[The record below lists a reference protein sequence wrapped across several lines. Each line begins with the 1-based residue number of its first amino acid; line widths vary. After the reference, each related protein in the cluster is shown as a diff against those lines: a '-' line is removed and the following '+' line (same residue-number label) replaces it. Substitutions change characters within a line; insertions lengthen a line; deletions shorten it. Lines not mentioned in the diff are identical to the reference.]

1 MARNTRMAQEAEEDN
16 KKALAERKYVAT
28 QADWD
33 SATGTEFGGQADI
46 LIAQIGEVVGPFE
59 YVGHQPMLME
69 GGKTVTV
76 HIGIDPE
83 GDQVRLPIAAS
94 FLRAVDSADLQR
106 GDKFLARRGEDT
118 PKKSGIGKGQM
129 MQIWAIKPT
138 YRAPRVMPAVQ
149 AQAAA

>member
-1 MARNTRMAQEAEEDN
+1 MAMKTRMAQEAEEQN
-16 KKALAERKYVAT
+16 KQALAERTYVAT
-28 QADWD
+28 QEARD

-46 LIAQIGEVVGPFE
+46 LVANIGEVVGPFE

-76 HIGIDPE
+76 HIGIDPAGE
-83 GDQVRLPIAAS
+83 QVRLPIAAS

-106 GDKFLARRGEDT
+106 GDKFLARRGDDAK
-118 PKKSGIGKGQM
+118 KKSGIGKGQN

-138 YRAPRVMPAVQ
+138 YRAPRAAAPAVQ
-149 AQAAA
+149 A